1 MPDTTTQLDRLD
13 EAARGRANALRL
25 QVADTRRRVRRNAV
39 LAGFALTVAAMVGW
53 LLLAAAVDM
62 LVPLPVPLR
71 TAAWAVFWLLGA
83 AGVALTIFW
92 PAVRPMPLEGVAFRI
107 ERALGGMHNRLVSVL
122 DLHRA
127 GGSTSDRSLPFA
139 ERLVAQTADRM
150 TGYRTDAVADPG
162 PVQRMTLAAAGVV
175 ALALVLG
182 VGLDARLDSAVRRL
196 LLPTRPIPPVT
207 SVRLTAHP
215 GDVSVLQGR
224 PVRLWADAEGDPV
237 ESLTLRLRPDG
248 GQWLEY
254 PMRRE
259 ADGTF
264 AFTLDAVT
272 ASCTYEVVG
281 GGTWTLPHRITMVR
295 RPVVENLSAEVL
307 LPEYM
312 GLPEP
317 RPVEPGADRIR
328 APVGSRVRLRAR
340 VSGDVADG
348 VIRVFRA
355 IAEEQEQTEQRE
367 TVWLDDHLPPDAE
380 ETGPWTWLED
390 PVFSG
395 TRAHT
400 FTWDRTP
407 YGFRTRLNRL
417 TVAAGEAFFLFVRPD
432 ASEPAGRLTVRVS
445 AGNTTVPLVWD
456 SPRAP
461 LAEADRK
468 KVRYVGALPP
478 AGDWHRLQVPIETLL
493 GSKPKKPVALDGLT
507 FEIDAGRIHLDRAGK
522 VKRVTRAL
530 AQTQLEEVGTVPM
543 TREPESDLWTGEVT
557 VAEDRSVT
565 VAFRN
570 ALGHPSPSMK
580 AIPVVAT
587 EDRPPT
593 VVCERP
599 GKSLTV
605 PDAEPVPLMVRAFD
619 DFGLEAVRLET
630 GPSAD
635 AFTDSRVL
643 AEYDRPAPTQ
653 SVMASLA
660 PSRLGL
666 KPGTSVYYRV
676 LARDRKGQE
685 VASEPYRLGLAE
697 PKDDQAPE
705 AARGRIAAG
714 QFLDDIDR
722 LTDTA
727 DDLRSAVGE
736 ILATR
741 PGSIALETD
750 AAGAL
755 RLANVVGVP
764 LTGDE
769 IRDLLAKWNDHLTD
783 EQRRHLAEIRT
794 RTARERQRLLDLAEG
809 FRQAAD
815 DAEGSVYE
823 LPLEADALRAMADR
837 ARDLADTYPEA
848 LPGEGLDQAVLAR
861 LMALDEL
868 LPDQQAELEALARQ
882 FEELTAARTALGE
895 EGLDAQQQYGALLA
909 QIQGRQMFQQMS
921 GLQDYLQS
929 QQEYL
934 RQMRDQVAALRQK
947 TPEGDADTLEGVS
960 ARQQELDPEALQLL
974 RRAQELLRK
983 RAARAQES
991 RLALP
996 PAPWVPPGRREMRAP
1011 VEADTPE
1018 EARPSDAPSD
1028 AAGPDLDAVRRRLDE
1043 LEEAEDMNWWDRPVD
1058 SPPDAYTLEANE
1070 RYADRHRTAPP
1081 PGEAPAGGWTPRR
1094 LLQDHQDRLYQAL
1107 TENSNRMAA
1116 AQDDLSRVMGQLD
1129 QAMSGPL
1136 VSGVLSPEAA
1146 RSLQETLGSRAT
1158 SQIMGMLNQ
1167 AALQMAEGAF
1177 VPQSLGAAGEPFRT
1191 NPARPGMVL
1200 SVDLGDV
1207 PDDQAPTLYRLPP
1220 RLRQPL
1226 VEGMQERGPEA
1237 YQPLIQAYYRQLSDD
1252 VQDGGAGAEAAPQP
1266 PETKAVPTPPV
1277 KPPVKPPEK
1286 KAEPKPPVKPPE
1298 KKVVPKPPV
1307 KPPETKAEPKPPV
1320 KPPETKAVP
1329 KPPVKP
1335 PEKKV
1340 EPKPPV
1346 KPPETKAVPTPP
1358 AKPPEKKAE
1367 PKPPVKLPE
1376 KKVEPKAPVKPPETK
1391 AVPKPPVKPPVKKPE
1406 PEPKKVEPK
1415 EPVPKPAEPKAPA
1428 EGKKPA

>member
-1 MPDTTTQLDRLD
+1 MADTTRQIDRLT
-13 EAARGRANALRL
+13 EAARGRADALRL
-25 QVADTRRRVRRNAV
+25 QVAETRRRVRRNAV

-71 TAAWAVFWLLGA
+71 TAAWAVFWLLGV
-83 AGVALTIFW
+83 AGVGLTIFW

-122 DLHRA
+122 DLHRP
-127 GGSTSDRSLPFA
+127 GGRTSERSLPFA
-139 ERLVAQTADRM
+139 ERLVEQTTDRM
-150 TGYRTDAVADPG
+150 TGYRADAVADPR

-175 ALALVLG
+175 ALALVLSLS
-182 VGLDARLDSAVRRL
+182 LDVRMDSAVRRL
-196 LLPTRPIPPVT
+196 LMPTRPIPPVT

-224 PVRLWADAEGDPV
+224 PVRLWAESEGEPV
-237 ESLTLRLRPDG
+237 EALTLRVRSDG
-248 GQWLEY
+248 GEWLEY

-272 ASCTYEVVG
+272 ASCTYEVLG

-295 RPVVENLSAEVL
+295 RPVVEALSAEVL
-307 LPEYM
+307 LPDYM

-317 RPVEPGADRIR
+317 RAVEQGADRIR

-348 VIRVFRA
+348 VIRLFQA
-355 IAEEQEQTEQRE
+355 TAEQREQTEQRE
-367 TVWLDDHLPPDAE
+367 TVWFDDHLPPDAE
-380 ETGPWTWLED
+380 ETGPWTWVEA

-432 ASEPAGRLTVRVS
+432 PSEPPGRLTVRVS
-445 AGNTTVPLVWD
+445 AGKTTVPLVWD

-478 AGDWHRLQVPIETLL
+478 AGDWHRLQVLIETLL
-493 GSKPKKPVALDGLT
+493 GSKPNEPVPLDGLT
-507 FEIDAGRIHLDRAGK
+507 FEVDAGRIHLDRAGK

-530 AQTQLEEVGTVPM
+530 AQTQLEEVETVPM
-543 TREPESDLWTGEVT
+543 TRDAESGLWTGEVPVT
-557 VAEDRSVT
+557 EDRSAT

-580 AIPVVAT
+580 AIPVVVI

-619 DFGLEAVRLET
+619 DFGLQAVRLET

-635 AFTDSRVL
+635 EFTDSRLL
-643 AEYDRPAPTQ
+643 AEYDQPAPTQ
-653 SVMASLA
+653 SVMTSLA

-666 KPGTSVYYRV
+666 EPGTSVYYRV

-685 VASEPYRLGLAE
+685 VASEAYRLGLAKA
-697 PKDDQAPE
+697 KDDQSAE

-714 QFLDDIDR
+714 RFLDDIDR

-736 ILATR
+736 VLASR
-741 PGSIALETD
+741 PGGISLEAD
-750 AAGAL
+750 AAGEV
-755 RLANVVGVP
+755 RLMNVVGVP
-764 LTGDE
+764 LTGE
-769 IRDLLAKWNDHLTD
+769 QIRDLLAKWNDHLTD
-783 EQRRHLAEIRT
+783 DQRRRLAEIRT

-809 FRQAAD
+809 LRQAAA

-823 LPLEADALRAMADR
+823 LPLEADALRAMAQR
-837 ARDLADTYPEA
+837 ARDLAEAYPEA

-868 LPDQQAELEALARQ
+868 LPEQQAELEALQRQ
-882 FEELTAARTALGE
+882 FQELAAARSAIGE
-895 EGLDAQQQYGALLA
+895 DGLDAQQQYEALVA
-909 QIQGRQMFQQMS
+909 QIQGRQMLQQMS

-934 RQMRDQVAALRQK
+934 RQMRDQVAALREK
-947 TPEGDADTLEGVS
+947 TPNADADTLEAVS
-960 ARQQELDPEALQLL
+960 ARQQDLDPEALELL
-974 RRAQELLRK
+974 RRAQDLLRK
-983 RAARAQES
+983 RMARARES

-996 PAPWVPPGRREMRAP
+996 PAPWVPPGRHEMRAP
-1011 VEADTPE
+1011 LEADTPE
-1018 EARPSDAPSD
+1018 ENEPSDDPAG
-1028 AAGPDLDAVRRRLDE
+1028 AAGPDLDAVRRRLGE
-1043 LEEAEDMNWWDRPVD
+1043 LEEAEETNWWDRPVD
-1058 SPPDAYTLEANE
+1058 TPPEAYTLEANE

-1081 PGEAPAGGWTPRR
+1081 PGAVPSGGWTPRR
-1094 LLQDHQDRLYQAL
+1094 LLQNHQDRLYQAL

-1116 AQDDLSRVMGQLD
+1116 AHDDLSRVMGQLD

-1136 VSGVLSPEAA
+1136 LSGALSPEATH
-1146 RSLQETLGSRAT
+1146 SLQQTLGSRAT

-1177 VPQSLGAAGEPFRT
+1177 VPQSLGTAGEALRT

-1252 VQDGGAGAEAAPQP
+1252 VQDGGEKADAAPQSL
-1266 PETKAVPTPPV
+1266 ETKPEPKPEPDKKSEPAPKKPEPDKAEPKPAEKKPEPAPKKPEPKASEKPAEKAPEKKPEPAPTKAEPQKAEP
-1277 KPPVKPPEK
+1277 KPPEK
-1286 KAEPKPPVKPPE
+1286 KAEPTPKKPESKPPE
-1298 KKVVPKPPV
+1298 KPAEKKPEPPPKKTELKVPEKSPEPE
-1307 KPPETKAEPKPPV
+1307 PPER
-1320 KPPETKAVP
+1320 
-1329 KPPVKP
+1329 P
-1335 PEKKV
+1335 PEKKP
-1340 EPKPPV
+1340 EP
-1346 KPPETKAVPTPP
+1346 
-1358 AKPPEKKAE
+1358 
-1367 PKPPVKLPE
+1367 
-1376 KKVEPKAPVKPPETK
+1376 AP
-1391 AVPKPPVKPPVKKPE
+1391 KKPE
-1406 PEPKKVEPK
+1406 AEAPPGG
-1415 EPVPKPAEPKAPA
+1415 KPPP
-1428 EGKKPA
+1428 